1 MRQECFRKKRSK
13 STAFFAIVPPVI
25 FDPAALN
32 PLAPNRTSMS
42 TASASQTDEILIVA
56 EVSDNSTSTVVP
68 AVGCFSD
75 ADCELS
81 ARGLAAVNG
90 STPVSRGGVVVGEC
104 LGNQIEDGV
113 PGTCVCAYRMHSV
126 GSGTARS
133 AAETVDTEGEST
145 SSQSMSTAQSSQTT
159 SADTPVFDICVRQAA
174 FESVSL
180 FTNSDGNAILI
191 NNTANGKVKLDV
203 VLAEIEVNVPDDY
216 EYDPT
221 GDTVTTGI
229 PIRASAT
236 PFSQEEREGDDDY
249 GPVYDADEE
258 PSVSRPIGDIADG
271 GRVNAT
277 PDPATPQGVPPASAP
292 PQTPTRQAVTRAPAA
307 TQSPTPT
314 PVSKPRKRVIVVK
327 VNKDG
332 SKSFIVKEID
342 LSMRV
347 QDT

>member
-1 MRQECFRKKRSK
+1 MKKKVNK
-13 STAFFAIVPPVI
+13 STTFFAIVPPVL

-32 PLAPNRTSMS
+32 PLSPYPTSMS
-42 TASASQTDEILIVA
+42 TASASQTEEILIVA
-56 EVSDNSTSTVVP
+56 EVSDNSTSTVLP

-81 ARGLAAVNG
+81 ARGLAAIND
-90 STPVSRGGVVVGEC
+90 STPISRGGVVAAEC
-104 LGNQIEDGV
+104 VGNQIEDGV
-113 PGTCVCAYRMHSV
+113 PGTCMCAYRIQSV
-126 GSGTARS
+126 ASGSAGS
-133 AAETVDTEGEST
+133 AAATADQAGGRGGQ
-145 SSQSMSTAQSSQTT
+145 QSRPTGQSSQTT
-159 SADTPVFDICVRQAA
+159 EADTSVFDICVRQAS

-180 FTNSDGNAILI
+180 FSSSNGNAVLI

-203 VLAEIEVNVPDDY
+203 VLVEIEVNVPDDY

-221 GDTVTTGI
+221 ADTVTTGI

-258 PSVSRPIGDIADG
+258 PFVSRPIVDIADG

-277 PDPATPQGVPPASAP
+277 PDPATPQGVPSASAP
-292 PQTPTRQAVTRAPAA
+292 PQTPTRQAVTRAPAP